1 MKSFE
6 DLKVMRKVKG
16 GEHVTVCAFGAS
28 NTQRYQPGMHW
39 FDCVEL
45 GFKSAYGGDCGAF
58 LNAGVSGN
66 TAQNLIDRFER
77 DVARFRPD
85 LTIVTIGGNDFVP
98 ETFRKNLLHL
108 HDLLTG
114 IGSEVL
120 FQTYYACDLEK
131 MNPPDRV
138 PTMMR
143 IVREVAAMTSSV
155 LNDND
160 ARWAPLRDSNLSLY
174 RTLMRDPMHV
184 NTDGNLLIGADLMRR
199 FGFRVP
205 VEDPAFRTAAAFQYI
220 LDLLER

>member
-1 MKSFE
+1 
-6 DLKVMRKVKG
+6 
-16 GEHVTVCAFGAS
+16 
-28 NTQRYQPGMHW
+28 
-39 FDCVEL
+39 
-45 GFKSAYGGDCGAF
+45 
-58 LNAGVSGN
+58 
-66 TAQNLIDRFER
+66 
-77 DVARFRPD
+77 
-85 LTIVTIGGNDFVP
+85 
-98 ETFRKNLLHL
+98 
-108 HDLLTG
+108 
-114 IGSEVL
+114 
-120 FQTYYACDLEK
+120 
-131 MNPPDRV
+131 
-138 PTMMR
+138 MMR